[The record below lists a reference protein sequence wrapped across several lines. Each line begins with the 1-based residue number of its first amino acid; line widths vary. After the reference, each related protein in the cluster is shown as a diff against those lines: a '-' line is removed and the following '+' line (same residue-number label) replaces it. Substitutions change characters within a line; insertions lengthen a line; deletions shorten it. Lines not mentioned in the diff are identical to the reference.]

1 MNNVDKVFN
10 DIINADL
17 SIDDYVKLSEM
28 LALQVKEILYAKFL
42 LETSVSQNAMRIANL
57 P

>member
-17 SIDDYVKLSEM
+17 SIDDYAKLSEM

-42 LETSVSQNAMRIANL
+42 LETSVCQNAMRTANL

>member
-1 MNNVDKVFN
+1 MNNVEKVFN

-17 SIDDYVKLSEM
+17 SIDDYAKLSEM

-42 LETSVSQNAMRIANL
+42 LETSVSQNAMRTANL